1 MKLQYLTRSKSNSI
15 YYRIS
20 NTGNTGLNMTKLL
33 PFKLNASDKWN
44 GKLQLTNNNINKDL
58 LTYKAFIIDNLSDA
72 NSCHNI

>member
-15 YYRIS
+15 YYKIS

-44 GKLQLTNNNINKDL
+44 GKLQLTNINKEL
-58 LTYKAFIIDNLSDA
+58 LTSKAFIIDNLSDV
-72 NSCHNI
+72 NSCPSI

>member
-44 GKLQLTNNNINKDL
+44 GKLQLTNINKEL
-58 LTYKAFIIDNLSDA
+58 LTYKAFIIDNLSDV
-72 NSCHNI
+72 NPCPSI